1 MKDLPY
7 LLTRMAFALHCLLFP
22 RHAERRLNSQVQR
35 NLDTYRN
42 MLRNEGLNANIRA
55 NWRD

>member
-1 MKDLPY
+1 MKDLTA
-7 LLTRMAFALHCLLFP
+7 LLKRMAYAAHCLLLP
-22 RHAERRLNSQVQR
+22 RHAERRLNSQVRR